1 MVRPKRVHWYGWQP
15 LLFDVGATGLGIAAL
30 AADSVPVAITSAV
43 VSILGA
49 PAVHLVHGRYG
60 TAALDV
66 SLRALPVVVL
76 AYALPRI
83 SNPEDARS
91 LTIAAGVFQ
100 VLVIVVDSA
109 WLSRETVD
117 VPPDPSAR
125 IVGGGV
131 LALPGGGGLSL
142 SGIF

>member
-49 PAVHLVHGRYG
+49 PAVHLAHGRYG